1 MKLKNLIYQLQKLA
15 PTKFAADWDNP
26 GLQLGARNKEVKK
39 IMIVVDVTDDI
50 VEKAIKNKVD
60 LIISH
65 HPLIFS
71 AIKQITMDNF
81 IQRRVLKLL
90 QNDICLYVM
99 HTNFDVTHMARIAG
113 GKNYLDLEN
122 METLSPTGPIFSSS
136 FGKYNDLPIGYGV
149 VGYLKDENETVI
161 GLANEIKRKFDID
174 GVRIFGDKLDEVRK
188 VAICPGAGS
197 SHIKDC
203 LDYECDVLITGDV
216 SHHVGIDAYAQGLTV
231 IDAGHYG
238 IEKIFVSY
246 LTEYLR
252 TIDEDKE
259 FELFNFI
266 EKDPF
271 YCV

>member
-1 MKLKNLIYQLQKLA
+1 MKLKNLIFQLQKLA

-113 GKNYLDLEN
+113 GKDYLNLDN
-122 METLSPTGPIFSSS
+122 METLSTIGQVFSSTY
-136 FGKYNDLPIGYGV
+136 GKYKDLAIGYGV
-149 VGYLKDENETVI
+149 VGYTKYDNETLI
-161 GLANEIKRKFDID
+161 GLANDVKRKFNIPS
-174 GVRIFGDKLDEVRK
+174 VRVFGEMQDYVHKI
-188 VAICPGAGS
+188 AICPGAGTG
-197 SHIKDC
+197 HIKDC

-216 SHHVGIDAYAQGLTV
+216 SHHVGIDAVAQGLTI

-238 IEKIFVSY
+238 IEKIFIPFVAK
-246 LTEYLR
+246 YLR
-252 TIDEDKE
+252 TISEDEE
-259 FELFNFI
+259 FEIFNSI
-266 EKDPF
+266 AKDP
-271 YCV
+271 YVCV